1 MSDESPLNKEIVLM
15 ALGAV
20 EDPVSGRSI
29 VAGDLVRHVAICD
42 GHVRVRIDPTVPPG
56 AGREQ
61 LRQAAEA
68 AVKTLPGVKH
78 VEIAFEA
85 PAARPAAARDA
96 AGGAGTARAAAT
108 ARAGGN
114 AGATRGAPG
123 PMDPVDLPGV
133 KDVVAVGAGK
143 GGVGKSTLSVLLA
156 TGLARTGARVG
167 LLDADVYGP
176 SIPKML
182 GLEGAVPAMA
192 GDQTIQPIVA
202 GGLKVISIGFF
213 IEPDRPVIWRGPMV
227 HGTVKQFLGQ
237 VEWGELDYLIVDLPP
252 GTGDVPLTLAQS
264 IPMTG
269 AVVVCTP
276 QAVALADAMRAA
288 RMYQQLNVDILGIVE
303 NMSYFVAPDTG
314 REYDLFGKGG
324 AKTAA
329 AELGVPFLGA
339 LPINI
344 GIRIS
349 GDAGTPEAI
358 FRRDATGVGEE
369 VMAVVRALVEQ
380 VAARRAAGG
389 GAPAFTV
396 SG

>member
-1 MSDESPLNKEIVLM
+1 M
-15 ALGAV
+15 
-20 EDPVSGRSI
+20 
-29 VAGDLVRHVAICD
+29 
-42 GHVRVRIDPTVPPG
+42 
-56 AGREQ
+56 
-61 LRQAAEA
+61 
-68 AVKTLPGVKH
+68 
-78 VEIAFEA
+78 
-85 PAARPAAARDA
+85 
-96 AGGAGTARAAAT
+96 
-108 ARAGGN
+108 
-114 AGATRGAPG
+114 
-123 PMDPVDLPGV
+123 
-133 KDVVAVGAGK
+133 
-143 GGVGKSTLSVLLA
+143 GKSTLSVLLA
-156 TGLARTGARVG
+156 TGLARTGMRVG

-182 GLEGAVPAMA
+182 GLEGAVPAMT
-192 GDQTIQPIVA
+192 GDQTIQPVVA

-213 IEPDRPVIWRGPMV
+213 LEPGRPVIWRGPMV

-237 VEWGELDYLIVDLPP
+237 VHWGRLDYLIVDLPP

-276 QAVALADAMRAA
+276 QAVALADAIRAA

-324 AKTAA
+324 AAAAA

-339 LPINI
+339 LPIHI

-349 GDAGTPEAI
+349 GDAGTPEAV
-358 FRRDATGVGEE
+358 FDQEASGLGRE

-380 VAARRAAGG
+380 VAARQAAGG